1 MKFKEPQ
8 FWWNYSPSPFVKF
21 ISYPWGIIFKILI
34 KIRYRISKKAYS
46 SKPIICVGNFVIGG
60 QGKTPFVR
68 YIRKRFIDL
77 GLNSA
82 VISRGYR
89 SRFNST
95 KIVQK
100 DDSALEYGDEAIL
113 HSNDGLTI
121 VSKNR
126 EEALSLLE
134 EKDCDLIIL
143 DDGFQNPSVNKDV
156 NIVLV
161 DISRGLGNNLLIP
174 FGPMRE
180 NFDFG
185 IKRADLIIYVNST
198 NEIHESIE
206 FIKRYWNG
214 PSIEAE
220 YLTYT
225 EIDLNEEVIVFS
237 GLSNPSKLIYGL
249 KKMGTKINEHFIYA
263 DHEEV
268 NEKNAEKILKCS
280 KRKNLQIVTTEKDLI
295 KLRYSEKGS
304 YREKLFLASIC
315 AKIKIKLDDRIL
327 IEFLHEK
334 KII

>member
-1 MKFKEPQ
+1 MKFKEPH

-21 ISYPWGIIFKILI
+21 ISYPWGIILKILI
-34 KIRYRISKKAYS
+34 KIRYRVSKKAYS

-60 QGKTPFVR
+60 QGKTPFLNSVL
-68 YIRKRFIDL
+68 INCLDL
-77 GLNSA
+77 GFNSA
-82 VISRGYR
+82 VISRGYKGR
-89 SRFNST
+89 INST
-95 KIVQK
+95 KIVKK
-100 DDSALEYGDEAIL
+100 DYSAKEYGDEAIL

-126 EEALSLLE
+126 KEALSLLE
-134 EKDCDLIIL
+134 KEDCDLIIL
-143 DDGFQNPSVNKDV
+143 DDGFQNPSVNKNI

-161 DISRGLGNNLLIP
+161 DTSRGLGNNLLIP

-185 IKRADLIIYVNST
+185 IKRTDLIIYVNST

-206 FIKRYWNG
+206 FIKNHWNG
-214 PSIEAE
+214 PSIKAE
-220 YLTYT
+220 YHTYT
-225 EIDLNEEVIVFS
+225 ETDLNEEVIVFS
-237 GLSNPSKLIYGL
+237 GLSNPSKFIYGL
-249 KKMGTKINEHFIYA
+249 EKMGTKVNQHFIYS

-315 AKIKIKLDDRIL
+315 AKIKIKLDDKIL

-334 KII
+334 RII